1 MTSRCHYE
9 FEAPSNNWLLNM
21 LSIFLPVMLIIGFFI
36 WMQRRAPGQMGN
48 VMSIGRS
55 KAKAYDADKPSTTFD
70 DIAGYTG
77 VKQEITE
84 VVDFLRM
91 PERFKEIG
99 ARVPKG
105 ILLVGPPGTGKT
117 LFARAVAG
125 EAGVGF
131 LSVTGSDFMEMFVG
145 VGASRVRDL
154 FQQARR
160 MGRAII
166 FIDEIDSIG
175 RKRGAGL
182 GGGHDER
189 EQTLNQLL
197 AEMDGFETSEGIVIM
212 AATNRPDI
220 LDPALLRPGRF
231 DRQIIVPF
239 PESSER
245 KLILEVHSRD
255 KRMGPDVDMETMAQA
270 TPGMSGADLANLVNE
285 AALVA
290 VRRGSKQIERIDF
303 ENARDRVVL
312 GAQRES
318 LIMSAE
324 EKRATAYHEGG
335 HALLATVL
343 PHGDPLHKVT
353 ILPRGMALG
362 VTWSL
367 PQERHTYSKEFFED
381 TICKAMG
388 GRVAEMIVFGHLNSG
403 AANDLEQ
410 ATGIARRMVREWGMS
425 ERVGPMAWSS
435 QQAVFLGEDLMS
447 SQREYSDDTAKLL
460 DEEIA
465 RILTDQEGPGDRH
478 PHPAPPWSRVDR
490 RSSAR
495 PGDHRRARGRPPDPP
510 RHDRVGSAGQRHHRP
525 LTVASGRPEGRVRP
539 RSGSGDVPGCRHS
552 ATAAHRSVA
561 DIGPMNPARL
571 TPWHRPRPRRHGGD
585 RIALVQRSCREVLDV
600 DHGDLTTLEHPRLV
614 DDAAAHVARRR
625 AEHGDQPWRV
635 RTGEVGPVEL
645 FAGWQSLLR
654 RRIGVS
660 AASGR
665 SSRSHRW
672 RPRSRWRRRVHPVR
686 TQATNRHDAGST
698 DGRPTNP
705 TGRQVAAA
713 GQRTLHEHPVGG
725 LEDQFGVQRVGRREV
740 DREHR
745 AGPDRGCG
753 QPLDR
758 RRSARADGL
767 DGDRCH
773 RRCRRCRPRA
783 RRLSASI
790 GPMPRCH
797 WVATKPSSRGGAPR
811 TTEVA
816 TESPAGR

>member
-1 MTSRCHYE
+1 MNNLPPPPPPPPPGRGRGSKRPDDSGDRRHGERPASNKNKGNE
-9 FEAPSNNWLLNM
+9 FNSEGTPSGGRGPGSWPRWTIWVLVGVLAAAFLVPSLWPSDSGESLEYSEWRTQVIEGNIATADINASGKITGEFTNGDEYTTTGGGPRGVSEADEQLLIENDVAYTFTPASNNWLLGI
-21 LSIFLPVMLIIGFFI
+21 LSIFLPVMLIIGFFV
-36 WMQRRAPGQMGN
+36 WMQRRAQGQMGG
-48 VMSIGRS
+48 VMSIGKS
-55 KAKAYDADKPSTTFD
+55 KAKAYDADRPSTTFD
-70 DIAGYTG
+70 DIAGYAG

-91 PERFKEIG
+91 PERFREIG

-160 MGRAII
+160 MGKAII
-166 FIDEIDSIG
+166 FVDEIDSIG

-189 EQTLNQLL
+189 EQTLNQML

-231 DRQIIVPF
+231 DRQIVVPL
-239 PESSER
+239 PEATER
-245 KLILEVHSRD
+245 KAILEVHSRD

-290 VRRGSKQIERIDF
+290 VRRGSKEIQRIDF

-312 GAQRES
+312 GATRES
-318 LIMSAE
+318 MILSAE

-465 RILTDQEGPGDRH
+465 RILTTQE
-478 PHPAPPWSRVDR
+478 SR
-490 RSSAR
+490 AR
-495 PGDHRRARGRPPDPP
+495 DVLSRHRRG
-510 RHDRVGSAGQRHHRP
+510 
-525 LTVASGRPEGRVRP
+525 LE
-539 RSGSGDVPGCRHS
+539 
-552 ATAAHRSVA
+552 
-561 DIGPMNPARL
+561 L
-571 TPWHRPRPRRHGGD
+571 
-585 RIALVQRSCREVLDV
+585 IAEAL
-600 DHGDLTTLEHPRLV
+600 LEHETIDGPE
-614 DDAAAHVARRR
+614 VAKLIQQGM
-625 AEHGDQPWRV
+625 AE
-635 RTGEVGPVEL
+635 
-645 FAGWQSLLR
+645 S
-654 RRIGVS
+654 
-660 AASGR
+660 
-665 SSRSHRW
+665 
-672 RPRSRWRRRVHPVR
+672 
-686 TQATNRHDAGST
+686 
-698 DGRPTNP
+698 
-705 TGRQVAAA
+705 
-713 GQRTLHEHPVGG
+713 
-725 LEDQFGVQRVGRREV
+725 
-740 DREHR
+740 
-745 AGPDRGCG
+745 G
-753 QPLDR
+753 QP
-758 RRSARADGL
+758 AD
-767 DGDRCH
+767 D
-773 RRCRRCRPRA
+773 
-783 RRLSASI
+783 I
-790 GPMPRCH
+790 
-797 WVATKPSSRGGAPR
+797 VAH
-811 TTEVA
+811 
-816 TESPAGR
+816 

>member
-1 MTSRCHYE
+1 MSNLPPPPPPPPPGRGRGPKRPDDAPRRNVDRPSGKDKGGEFNADGTPASGRGPGSWPRWAVWLLAGMLLAVVVASFAWPSESGESLEYSEWRTQLIEGDIATADINTGSGKITGEFTNGDSYTTSGGGERGVS
-9 FEAPSNNWLLNM
+9 EADEQLLIDNNVKYKFTPASNNWLLGL
-21 LSIFLPVMLIIGFFI
+21 LSIFLPVMLIIGFFV
-36 WMQRRAPGQMGN
+36 WLQRRAQGQMGG
-48 VMSIGRS
+48 VMSIGKS
-55 KAKAYDADKPSTTFD
+55 KAKSYDADRPSTTFD

-91 PERFKEIG
+91 PERFREIG

-160 MGRAII
+160 MGKAII
-166 FIDEIDSIG
+166 FVDEIDSIG

-189 EQTLNQLL
+189 EQTLNQML

-231 DRQIIVPF
+231 DRQIVVPL
-239 PESSER
+239 PESTER
-245 KLILEVHSRD
+245 KAILEVHSRD
-255 KRMGPDVDMETMAQA
+255 KRMGPDVDMETMAAA

-290 VRRGSKQIERIDF
+290 VRRGSKEIGRIDF

-312 GAQRES
+312 GATRES
-318 LIMSAE
+318 MILSAE

-460 DEEIA
+460 DEEIS
-465 RILTDQEGPGDRH
+465 RILTTQE
-478 PHPAPPWSRVDR
+478 SR
-490 RSSAR
+490 AR
-495 PGDHRRARGRPPDPP
+495 DVLSRHRRGLELIAEALLEHETIDG
-510 RHDRVGSAGQRHHRP
+510 
-525 LTVASGRPEGRVRP
+525 PEV
-539 RSGSGDVPGCRHS
+539 
-552 ATAAHRSVA
+552 
-561 DIGPMNPARL
+561 ARL
-571 TPWHRPRPRRHGGD
+571 IQQGM
-585 RIALVQRSCREVLDV
+585 
-600 DHGDLTTLEHPRLV
+600 
-614 DDAAAHVARRR
+614 
-625 AEHGDQPWRV
+625 AE
-635 RTGEVGPVEL
+635 
-645 FAGWQSLLR
+645 S
-654 RRIGVS
+654 
-660 AASGR
+660 
-665 SSRSHRW
+665 
-672 RPRSRWRRRVHPVR
+672 
-686 TQATNRHDAGST
+686 
-698 DGRPTNP
+698 
-705 TGRQVAAA
+705 
-713 GQRTLHEHPVGG
+713 
-725 LEDQFGVQRVGRREV
+725 
-740 DREHR
+740 
-745 AGPDRGCG
+745 G
-753 QPLDR
+753 QP
-758 RRSARADGL
+758 A
-767 DGDRCH
+767 
-773 RRCRRCRPRA
+773 
-783 RRLSASI
+783 
-790 GPMPRCH
+790 
-797 WVATKPSSRGGAPR
+797 
-811 TTEVA
+811 
-816 TESPAGR
+816 ESTPGV